1 LISIKEIDYKLKT
14 SAKNQAY
21 ISGLQLVDLIAY
33 PSYRYIVE
41 HYKLYEI
48 KQYSFGDRII
58 DIVKTRY
65 YKSRNGIIDGYGIKK
80 LP

>member
-33 PSYRYIVE
+33 PSYRYIAE

-58 DIVKTRY
+58 DIVK
-65 YKSRNGIIDGYGIKK
+65 KSIIKVEMG
-80 LP
+80 